1 MIPTHRKP
9 PVPKQVLITLQVQ
22 LEPLVLVPPIWR
34 RVMVSGDITLRRL
47 HHVLQAAMG
56 WESRHLYQFDIGE
69 SVYGTQDPDFPDDS
83 TLDDRRYKLKKLVS
97 EGDRIRY
104 TYDFGDSWQHVIAV
118 ENIQA
123 CPSDDIADLCKLLGG
138 ERACPPEDV
147 GGAPGY
153 IDFLEAVSKPE
164 SAEGHGM
171 IRWFG
176 GDFNAEA
183 FDRHAT
189 NCAIQRTLNNQWR

>member
-1 MIPTHRKP
+1 MFPSHRRP
-9 PVPKQVLITLQVQ
+9 PAPKNVFITLLVQ
-22 LEPLVLVPPIWR
+22 LEPLVLMPPIWR

-47 HHVLQAAMG
+47 HQILQAAMG

-69 SVYGTQDPDFPDDS
+69 SMYGTQDSHFPDDNM
-83 TLDDRRYKLKKLVS
+83 LDDRRYKLKKLVI

-104 TYDFGDSWQHVIAV
+104 TYDYGDSWQHVIAV

-153 IDFLEAVSKPE
+153 IEFLNALSKPN
-164 SAEGHGM
+164 SAEGKDM
-171 IRWFG
+171 LRWFG
-176 GDFNAEA
+176 GEFQADI
-183 FDRHAT
+183 FDVHAAR
-189 NCAIQRTLNNQWR
+189 CAVQRVLNR

>member
-9 PVPKQVLITLQVQ
+9 PAPKQVFITLLIQ

-34 RVMVSGDITLRRL
+34 RVMVSGDISLRRL

-56 WESRHLYQFDIGE
+56 WESRHLYEFAIDE
-69 SVYGTQDPDFPDDS
+69 SIYGTQDSDFPDDS

-123 CPSDDIADLCKLLGG
+123 CPSDDITDLCKLLGG
-138 ERACPPEDV
+138 ERTCPPEDV

-153 IDFLEAVSKPE
+153 IELLQVLSKPD
-164 SAEGHGM
+164 STQAQDMLRWIGGYFDEG
-171 IRWFG
+171 
-176 GDFNAEA
+176 A
-183 FDRHAT
+183 FDVRAA
-189 NCAIQRTLNNQWR
+189 NCALQRLINS